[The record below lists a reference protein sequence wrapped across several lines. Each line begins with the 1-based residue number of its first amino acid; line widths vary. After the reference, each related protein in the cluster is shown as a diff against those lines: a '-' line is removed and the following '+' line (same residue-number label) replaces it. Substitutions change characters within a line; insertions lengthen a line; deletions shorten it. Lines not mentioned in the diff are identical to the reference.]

1 MKTAVTADLH
11 LQAGDEYPERY
22 QALRTLLTCVYKE
35 GIRHLI
41 IAGDLFHKDIRNLS
55 DFESVCREEP
65 FRSIRITVV
74 PGNHDCVLDNRRL
87 ASDNVTVVDQP
98 VLIQEDLMGMPL
110 LFVPYD
116 SKKTMGEVIA
126 SFMEELKDGRWILIG
141 HGDWI
146 QGLGQV
152 NPLEPGVYMP
162 LTRRDLE
169 QFQPAAAI
177 LGHIHKPT
185 DSECVHYP
193 GSPHPLDINETGPRR
208 LLVLDTETAAVTS
221 LSLPSSVVYF
231 QESFIVFPE
240 EQETEWLSREIKRR
254 IHEWGVDSN
263 TLKRVKVRVRVSG
276 YTSDKK
282 KLLETIFGQFRG
294 IEFFDKEPDL
304 TRVFQEDPD
313 PDRREIIRRVM
324 EKINTLEWPEENEP
338 FRDEILLQA
347 MHVIYGE
354 PS

>member
-11 LQAGDEYPERY
+11 LQAGNEHPERY
-22 QALRTLLTCVYKE
+22 QALRMLLSRIHKE

-41 IAGDLFHKDIRNLS
+41 IAGDLFHKEMRNTS
-55 DFESVCREEP
+55 DFESVCREEA

-74 PGNHDCVLDNRRL
+74 PGNHDSILDNRRL
-87 ASDNVTVVDQP
+87 TAENVTVIDKP
-98 VLIQEDLMGMPL
+98 VLVQEDLMGMPV

-116 SKKTMGEVIA
+116 PDKTMGEAIA
-126 SFMEELKDGRWILIG
+126 PFVEELHEGRWILIG

-146 QGLGQV
+146 QGLGRV

-169 QFQPAAAI
+169 QFQPAAVI
-177 LGHIHKPT
+177 LGHIHKPS
-185 DSECVHYP
+185 DMGSVHYP

-208 LLVLDTETAAVTS
+208 LLILDTETAEVTP
-221 LSLPSSVVYF
+221 LPIPSSAVYF
-231 QESFIVFPE
+231 QESFTVFPSE
-240 EQETEWLSREIKRR
+240 KETEWLSQEIRRR
-254 IHEWGVDSN
+254 IGAWGVDRD
-263 TLKRVKVRVRVSG
+263 TLKRVKVRVRLSG

-282 KLLETIFGQFRG
+282 KLYESVREAFRE
-294 IEFFDKEPDL
+294 IEFFDGEPDL
-304 TRVFQEDPD
+304 RSVFQEDPD

-324 EKINTLEWPEENEP
+324 EKIDGLDWPGGNEP
-338 FRDEILLQA
+338 SRDEILLQA

-354 PS
+354 SS